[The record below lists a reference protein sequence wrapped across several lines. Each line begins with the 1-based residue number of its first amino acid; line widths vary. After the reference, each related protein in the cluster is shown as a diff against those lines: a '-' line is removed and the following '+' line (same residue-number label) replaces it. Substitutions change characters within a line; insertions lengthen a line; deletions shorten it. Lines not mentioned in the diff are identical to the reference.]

1 MITSNLHQPSLEDF
15 CNWLKGQ
22 ADSYDDCFKF
32 PFRGR
37 YYMKVLVKGTILSL
51 VTSHHVTSKLNFV

>member
-37 YYMKVLVKGTILSL
+37 YEGVGERHNTFFG
-51 VTSHHVTSKLNFV
+51 NFSSRDK

>member
-1 MITSNLHQPSLEDF
+1 MIISNLHQPSLEDF

-37 YYMKVLVKGTILSL
+37 YEGAGERHNTFL